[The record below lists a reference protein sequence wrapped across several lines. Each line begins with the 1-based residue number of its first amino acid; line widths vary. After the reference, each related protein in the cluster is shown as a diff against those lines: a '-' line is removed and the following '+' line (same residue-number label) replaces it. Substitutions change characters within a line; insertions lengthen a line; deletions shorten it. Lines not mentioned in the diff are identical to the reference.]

1 MRGFGSPKIRCGSR
15 TPEKPDLL
23 RQPAFNSGD
32 FASARKVIAS
42 TIKAFS
48 ENDYPIVVPSA
59 SCAAMLFH
67 SAKIAFRD
75 QPQAERDAVDAFAK
89 RVWEFCDYL
98 VNALGVEKI
107 GGHLD
112 AKIAVH
118 NSCHGRGSGTPAA
131 LRQAARIDRRGENSR
146 LRKFRLM
153 LRLRRNVLRGV
164 PANFVRNGACES
176 AGNQRGKSR
185 PRGGGGYFVPAPSK
199 GNRRQEQHQIPRP
212 TRGARSLYRRWEETN
227 NGSPTH
233 RQILRNARPCGQKRG
248 DACKRGKHG
257 LRGRKSST
265 RHTPKRAKQNI
276 CASLQTK

>member
-1 MRGFGSPKIRCGSR
+1 
-15 TPEKPDLL
+15 
-23 RQPAFNSGD
+23 
-32 FASARKVIAS
+32 
-42 TIKAFS
+42 
-48 ENDYPIVVPSA
+48 
-59 SCAAMLFH
+59 
-67 SAKIAFRD
+67 
-75 QPQAERDAVDAFAK
+75 
-89 RVWEFCDYL
+89 
-98 VNALGVEKI
+98 
-107 GGHLD
+107 
-112 AKIAVH
+112 
-118 NSCHGRGSGTPAA
+118 
-131 LRQAARIDRRGENSR
+131 
-146 LRKFRLM
+146 M

-257 LRGRKSST
+257 REGENPQRGIPRRGQNRTSARACKQNKVAQALRKSRKGGGVARSKRRQSALRKRRGGGAKHYPRHSQGKERKERRQSEINDDGGNRTQRIPRKERRGGGRNRPRRADYPNRRRKTLAHRKARNPQTARRHRKVFRKTQHRPPTTTSRHTSRSTQENTSAKNIST
-265 RHTPKRAKQNI
+265 RT
-276 CASLQTK
+276 SS